1 MDAANRS
8 DQSTYRSFIRLLSL
22 SKPYL
27 GWYLLVILG
36 SLLSTVIGLGIIEAT
51 RRMIT
56 GAAEHSSALVYSGIY
71 IGLAA
76 IAVQLTI
83 NVVIAWLKSVFYNQ
97 STSRLQM
104 KLIQAV
110 SMRKM
115 SELAEY
121 HSSDLYSRIND
132 SAAEAQKGLNDKFLL
147 LFTNIVQLAVAFA
160 YFSWLNMTLTL
171 GMIGFA
177 LAFPVVT
184 YPLTGLLKRQ
194 HDQRNTEA
202 ARGDSFLQDA
212 IQGGQSVRALSVRTL
227 FLHKYIQKLNQIR
240 VRDLMIAAYDGM
252 FDYANRAFMFGGMLF
267 ILAFGGYQALQGNLT
282 IGGLTAFLVASGK
295 LTRPIQSISGIW
307 NELIASIA
315 HTSRF
320 ERFLDAGE
328 PEPVEEHS
336 YKRTGKGPEV
346 TIQLSQVSY
355 AYKGSRPVLNDI
367 NVTIPQG
374 ALTVIVG
381 KSGSGKSTLL
391 KLLSKL
397 IEPTAGKMYG
407 NNSEI
412 TSVWHSQLALVSQEP
427 ILFTGTIR
435 DNIRFGREDASQAE
449 IEQAAQL
456 AHIHDSII
464 SRPLSYDTR
473 IGENE
478 AKLSGGEMQRLAL
491 ARAFVRNPSL
501 LLLDEPTASLDP
513 INEALFMESLQKYRQ
528 GKTVV
533 CITHRLSLA
542 QQADQIIVLEDGK
555 IAESGSYTQLMNR
568 RGTYFTW
575 VNEREEE
582 EGERT

>member
-1 MDAANRS
+1 MDTASRS
-8 DQSTYRSFIRLLSL
+8 SQSTYRSFIRLLSL
-22 SKPYL
+22 SKPYM
-27 GWYLLVILG
+27 GWYLLVILA

-71 IGLAA
+71 VGLAA
-76 IAVQLTI
+76 ITAQLTI

-104 KLIQAV
+104 KLLQAV
-110 SMRKM
+110 SLKKI
-115 SELAEY
+115 SDLADY

-147 LFTNIVQLAVAFA
+147 FFTNIVQLGVAFA
-160 YFSWLNMTLTL
+160 YFSWLNLTLTL

-177 LAFPVVT
+177 LAFPVIT

-212 IQGGQSVRALSVRTL
+212 IQGGQSVRALSLRTL
-227 FLHKYIQKLNQIR
+227 FLHKYTQKLNRIR
-240 VRDLMIAAYDGM
+240 VRDLMISVYDGM
-252 FDYANRAFMFGGMLF
+252 FDYANRAFMFGSMMF
-267 ILAFGGYQALQGNLT
+267 ILGFGGYQTLQGNLT

-320 ERFLDAGE
+320 QHFLDA
-328 PEPVEEHS
+328 EESVVQSCHRR
-336 YKRTGKGPEV
+336 KDEV
-346 TIQLSQVSY
+346 SEISLQLSQVSY
-355 AYKGSRPVLNDI
+355 AYKGSRPVLDDI

-381 KSGSGKSTLL
+381 RSGSGKSTLL

-397 IEPTAGKMYG
+397 IEPTSGKMYC

-412 TSVWHSQLALVSQEP
+412 SSAWHSQLALVSQEP

-435 DNIRFGREDASQAE
+435 DNIRFGREDASQDE
-449 IEQAAQL
+449 IEQAARL
-456 AHIHDSII
+456 ACIHDNIK
-464 SRPLSYDTR
+464 SRLLSYDTR

-491 ARAFVRNPSL
+491 ARAYVRNPSL
-501 LLLDEPTASLDP
+501 LLLDEPTASLDLV
-513 INEALFMESLQKYRQ
+513 NEALVMESLHQYRQ

-542 QQADQIIVLEDGK
+542 RQADQIIVLENGK

-568 RGTYFTW
+568 RGFYFKW
-575 VNEREEE
+575 VNEREGE
-582 EGERT
+582 EGERR